1 MPTCWIIAGPN
12 GAGKTTFAFEYLPQ
26 VANGSRFVNADLIA
40 AGLSPFAPEK
50 ELMGASRLFLK
61 EINECVRAEDDFA
74 FETTLSGITYLQKID
89 QLRSSGWR
97 VVLFYLALPSVEMSH
112 LRVAERVSHGGHNI
126 PKRDIERR
134 FPRSL
139 SNLLMR
145 YSYAVDECLCFMN
158 SGMEPEPIF
167 EQQGQT
173 RQIIHHEY
181 YQHILEVATS

>member
-26 VANGSRFVNADLIA
+26 VADGSRFVNADLIA

-50 ELMGASRLFLK
+50 ELMAASRLFLK
-61 EINECVRAEDDFA
+61 EIEDCIRGKDDFA
-74 FETTLSGITYLQKID
+74 FETTLSGVTYLQKID

-139 SNLLMR
+139 SNLLSR

-158 SGMEPEPIF
+158 SGTEPEPVF
-167 EQQGQT
+167 EQQDQT
-173 RQIIHHEY
+173 RHIIQHEH
-181 YQHILEVATS
+181 YQRLLEVAAS